1 MTDKTICLNSNVDG
15 KQPSLSDRVY
25 SDEGVSTACTTSTF
39 FMGNVKTNLRIRK
52 LTPYECGK
60 LMGFDRCDFERMS
73 EAGLPEW
80 VLYHS
85 AGDSIVTTVLM
96 GIFGE
101 MLDIDYEKAIK
112 NVAKR
117 ISEEKKCSTR

>member
-1 MTDKTICLNSNVDG
+1 MSERKAKMTDKTICLNS
-15 KQPSLSDRVY
+15 K
-25 SDEGVSTACTTSTF
+25 
-39 FMGNVKTNLRIRK
+39 GNVKTNLRIRK

-101 MLDIDYEKAIK
+101 ILDIDYEKAIK

>member
-1 MTDKTICLNSNVDG
+1 MKKEDYELHIEPK
-15 KQPSLSDRVY
+15 LSV
-25 SDEGVSTACTTSTF
+25 
-39 FMGNVKTNLRIRK
+39 
-52 LTPYECGK
+52 
-60 LMGFDRCDFERMS
+60 CDVEIPKEVVI

-85 AGDSIVTTVLM
+85 AGDSIVTTVLT

-101 MLDIDYEKAIK
+101 MLGSDYEKTIK
-112 NVAKR
+112 GVAQR